1 MTSSEIDAKGKTV
14 QNQAKRMTHADRVL
28 SYLKEQHRPLSAYDI
43 LEGLRSDGVTASTT
57 VYRALEKLLDAG
69 EVHRIESLN
78 AWTVCCGGHDHDTPV
93 FAICDDCGNVAEHVV
108 SEFTHSI
115 ANLSERTGFVP
126 NHTVLEIHGRCSD
139 CNTGVSA
146 H

>member
-1 MTSSEIDAKGKTV
+1 MGTKGKTV
-14 QNQAKRMTHADRVL
+14 QKRAKRVTHADRVL
-28 SYLKEQHRPLSAYDI
+28 NYLKEQHRPLSAYDI

-57 VYRALEKLLDAG
+57 VYRALEKLLNAG
-69 EVHRIESLN
+69 RVHRIESLN

>member
-1 MTSSEIDAKGKTV
+1 MTSSAIDAKGKTV
-14 QNQAKRMTHADRVL
+14 QKQPKRVTHADRVL

-69 EVHRIESLN
+69 QVHRIESLN

-108 SEFTHSI
+108 SEFAQSI
-115 ANLSERTGFVP
+115 ASLSERTGFAP

-139 CNTGVSA
+139 CNTGVPG

>member
-1 MTSSEIDAKGKTV
+1 MTSSAIDAKGKTV
-14 QNQAKRMTHADRVL
+14 QKQAKRVTHADRVL
-28 SYLKEQHRPLSAYDI
+28 RYLKGQDRPLSAYDI
-43 LEGLRSDGVTASTT
+43 LEGLRSEGVTASTT
-57 VYRALEKLLDAG
+57 VYRALEKLLASG
-69 EVHRIESLN
+69 QVHRIESLN
-78 AWTVCCGGHDHDTPV
+78 AWTVCCGEHDHDTPV

-108 SEFTHSI
+108 SEFTQSI
-115 ANLSERTGFVP
+115 ASLSEQTGFAP

>member
-1 MTSSEIDAKGKTV
+1 MQK
-14 QNQAKRMTHADRVL
+14 QAKRVTHADRVL
-28 SYLKEQHRPLSAYDI
+28 RYLKEQRRPLSAYDI

-69 EVHRIESLN
+69 QVHRIESLN

-93 FAICDDCGNVAEHVV
+93 FAICDDCGNVTEHVV
-108 SEFTHSI
+108 SEFTHCI
-115 ANLSERTGFVP
+115 ASLSKRTGFAP